1 MEIADLILVNKADG
15 DLKPAASRTVADYA
29 GALRLLRKRA
39 QDPEGYPKALPVS
52 ALAEEGLT
60 GAWADMLHLAEWRRA
75 EGHWAKRRA
84 AQATHWFEEEVR
96 SGLLAQ
102 LTDNTQARSQMAALA
117 GQVADGQQSPDA
129 AAALMLAYLR
139 GESLD
144 SPPQRA

>member
-1 MEIADLILVNKADG
+1 
-15 DLKPAASRTVADYA
+15 
-29 GALRLLRKRA
+29 
-39 QDPEGYPKALPVS
+39 
-52 ALAEEGLT
+52 
-60 GAWADMLHLAEWRRA
+60 MLHLAEWRRA